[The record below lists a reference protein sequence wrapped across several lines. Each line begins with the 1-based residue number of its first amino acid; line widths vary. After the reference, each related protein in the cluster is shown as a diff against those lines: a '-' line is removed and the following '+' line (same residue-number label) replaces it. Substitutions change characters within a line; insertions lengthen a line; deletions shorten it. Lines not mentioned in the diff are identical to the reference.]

1 MKKILALV
9 MALCMLCSVALA
21 ETEAVDTYTYNT
33 YTSTF
38 PTTWNLFQYQT
49 ATDGTFADY
58 QADGYYAFD
67 FNETY
72 DGYVMKPAMA
82 ADFPV
87 DVTADY
93 VGEKWNIAEGETARA
108 WKITLRDNLK
118 WDDGTPITAHDFEK
132 SAALLLDGKAANYRA
147 DSLYSG
153 NMVITNAQNYLNSGR
168 TVEYQENELNSV
180 KYTVADFTKGEDGVY
195 VTPQGKPVY
204 VAITVA
210 LDWLSGNSLDAY
222 VSAYGDAYFGM
233 THWETL
239 KAAANEAGYAP
250 LNDDTLAWITDVI
263 AANPA
268 WGETADNVPSYL
280 AYDYENPVVEW
291 DAVGFKAI
299 SDTEIVMIIDKPL
312 EGFYLLYSLTGSW
325 LVKEDLYNA
334 CAKEE
339 GGVYTN
345 SYGTSLETSASY
357 GPWIITEFQSDKII
371 RLEKNPNWY
380 GYSLPENEGLY
391 QTTMIVYDKVA
402 EASTAM
408 EMFLAGQLDTKGL
421 NKDEMVDYAT
431 SDYRYDSE
439 GDSIFAMVFNPDL
452 EALTANQA
460 TAGENKN
467 KTIITVKEFRMAMSF
482 GMDRAAFCL
491 AADPTNSPG
500 FALYSGQIISDPE
513 NGTAY
518 RATEEAKDV
527 LLNFWG
533 LADEVGEGKM
543 YATKD
548 EAIDSITG
556 YNEAMAKEYF
566 NKAYD
571 IAIEQGLMD
580 DDDVVEIIIGTPN
593 LTSVA
598 YNSGYDF
605 IVNHYTEI
613 VKGTKLE
620 GKLTF
625 TRDGTLGNGFSDALK
640 QNKVDMLFFVGWTG
654 STFDPYG
661 LMEAYTSSGYQ
672 YDPSWDTTTAMLT
685 INLDGVDYTASVWDW
700 TTSISGAEIVAKNAA
715 GEDVQLTREQTNQN
729 LYILA
734 ALENAVLQN
743 YDFIPL
749 TGDNSAALKGM
760 QIEYFLEDEVFPMGR
775 GGIKYMTYN
784 YTDAEWE
791 AFVAEQGGV
800 LNYK

>member
-9 MALCMLCSVALA
+9 MALCMLCGVALA
-21 ETEAVDTYTYNT
+21 ETEVEATYTYNN

-38 PTTWNLFQYQT
+38 PTTWNLFQYET
-49 ATDGTFADY
+49 ETDGTFADY

-67 FNETY
+67 FNETH

-82 ADFPV
+82 VDFPV

-93 VGEKWNIAEGETARA
+93 VGEQWNIKEGETARA
-108 WKITLRDNLK
+108 WKITLRDNLA
-118 WDDGTPITAHDFEK
+118 WNDGTPITAHDFEK
-132 SAALLLDGKAANYRA
+132 SAMMLLDSKAANYRA
-147 DSLYSG
+147 DSLYTG
-153 NMVITNAQNYLNSGR
+153 NMVITNAEAFLKQGSTSEAAFGALINNYGEADMASFLANHGTEKGYINWKVSFGD
-168 TVEYQENELNSV
+168 TYDFETQTWTGAAEDKIVETPLTIAELYTFYTEGPGAAYATWASAENLKEWANDELYGM
-180 KYTVADFTKGEDGVY
+180 YTYPAV
-195 VTPQGKPVY
+195 
-204 VAITVA
+204 
-210 LDWLSGNSLDAY
+210 DW
-222 VSAYGDAYFGM
+222 
-233 THWETL
+233 
-239 KAAANEAGYAP
+239 AN
-250 LNDDTLAWITDVI
+250 
-263 AANPA
+263 
-268 WGETADNVPSYL
+268 
-280 AYDYENPVVEW
+280 
-291 DAVGFKAI
+291 VGFKAI
-299 SDTEIVMIIDKPL
+299 SDTELVMIIEKPL

-334 CAKEE
+334 CATETD
-339 GGVYTN
+339 GVYTN
-345 SYGTSLETSASY
+345 NYGTSLATTASY
-357 GPWIITEFQSDKII
+357 GPWVITEFQSDKII
-371 RLEKNPNWY
+371 RLEKNPYWY
-380 GYSLPENEGLY
+380 GYTLPENEGLY
-391 QTTMIVYDKVA
+391 QTTAIVYEKVA

-408 EMFLAGQLDTKGL
+408 EMFLAGKLDVKSL

-439 GDSIFAMVFNPDL
+439 GDSIFAMVFNPNL

-460 TAGENKN
+460 TAGENIN
-467 KTIITVKEFRMAMSF
+467 KSIITVKEFRMAMSF

-500 FALYSGQIISDPE
+500 YALYSGQIISDPE
-513 NGTAY
+513 NGVAY
-518 RATEEAKDV
+518 RSTEEAKDV

-543 YATKD
+543 YLTKD

-580 DDDVVEIIIGTPN
+580 EDDVIEIIIGTPN

-598 YNSGYDF
+598 YNNGYDF
-605 IVNHYTEI
+605 IVNNYTKI
-613 VKGTKLE
+613 VEGTKLE

-625 TRDGTLGNGFSDALK
+625 KRDGTLGNGYAAAL
-640 QNKVDMLFFVGWTG
+640 QNNQVDMLFFVGWTG

-661 LMEAYTSSGYQ
+661 LMEAYTSKSYQ
-672 YDPSWDTTTAMLT
+672 YDPSWDTTTSMLT
-685 INLDGVDYTASVWDW
+685 INLEGVDYTASVWDW
-700 TTSISGAEIVAKNAA
+700 TTSISGAEIKAKNAA
-715 GEDVQLTREQTNQN
+715 GEEVQLTREQTNQN
-729 LYILA
+729 LFILA
-734 ALENAVLQN
+734 ALEDCVLQN

-760 QIEYFLEDEVFPMGR
+760 QIEYFLEDEVFPLGR
-775 GGIKYMTYN
+775 GGVKYMTYN
-784 YTDAEWE
+784 YTDAEWD